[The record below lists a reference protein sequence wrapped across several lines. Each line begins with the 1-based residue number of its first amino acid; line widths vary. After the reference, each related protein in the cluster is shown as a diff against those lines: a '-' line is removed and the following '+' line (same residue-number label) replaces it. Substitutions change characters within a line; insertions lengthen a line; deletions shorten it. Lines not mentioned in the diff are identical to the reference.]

1 MKRFMKI
8 VLLTLMAALCV
19 ASLAM
24 SVAGA
29 TPNGASGVNFF
40 ALDTGTYDVQ
50 VETDETSYNNI
61 QVGKLSDFSASYNPL
76 VSNISWSL
84 GNVSNMTNVQV
95 RIYTND
101 TNSRKLFRYVAGG
114 HNYYFVSA
122 TLRYYDANGTMYFV
136 SPDRV
141 TFYDMDGNVAY
152 NGALYHGQTISNPQ
166 VDIRYVEFSFPT
178 ETITTS
184 IESMR
189 IENLVLLQE
198 VSIQRPSNP
207 NWVQTIYVPYN
218 PAWFDNYVDDV
229 DYQEGYEDGYQAGA
243 IDAGGQPMQKWSA
256 FLLAGVTGFLDFEIF
271 PGMPLWGLLAVMVA
285 IPLVLTCLKYF
296 AGG

>member
-1 MKRFMKI
+1 MKKI
-8 VLLTLMAALCV
+8 IKVATLALMVTLCV

-40 ALDTGTYDVQ
+40 ALDAGTYDVQ
-50 VETDETSYNNI
+50 IETTEN
-61 QVGKLSDFSASYNPL
+61 VGTITDISTAYNPL
-76 VSNISWSL
+76 TSNITWSL
-84 GNVSNMTNVQV
+84 GNVYNMTNVKV

-101 TNSRKLFRYVAGG
+101 DNSRKLFRYVAGG

-141 TFYDMDGNVAY
+141 TFYDMDGNVVY
-152 NGALYHGQTISNPQ
+152 NGALYYGGTITNTQ

-178 ETITTS
+178 EAITTEIS
-184 IESMR
+184 SMR

-218 PAWFDNYVDDV
+218 PAWFENFESSEDAFRRG
-229 DYQEGYEDGYQAGA
+229 YQQGYEVGA
-243 IDAGGQPMQKWSA
+243 LEAGGEPMQRWTA
-256 FLLAGVTGFLDFEIF
+256 FIVTAVTGFMDFELF
-271 PGMPLWGLLAVMVA
+271 PGMPLWGLLAVLVA

>member
-1 MKRFMKI
+1 MNIFKR
-8 VLLTLMAALCV
+8 VSLTITAVILMIIAV
-19 ASLAM
+19 VM
-24 SVAGA
+24 SVSGA

-40 ALDTGTYDVQ
+40 ALDAGTYNVQ
-50 VETDETSYNNI
+50 VETFQEVNTI
-61 QVGKLSDFSASYNPL
+61 ADFSSSYNPL
-76 VSNISWSL
+76 TSTISWTE
-84 GNVSNMTNVQV
+84 GQVYDMTNVTV

-101 TNSRKLFRYVAGG
+101 NTSRKLFRYCAGG

-122 TLRYYDANGTMYFV
+122 TLRYYDQNGTMYFT

-141 TFYDMDGNVAY
+141 TFYDMEGNVVY
-152 NGALYHGQTISNPQ
+152 NGALYYGQPISNTQ

-178 ETITTS
+178 ETITS
-184 IESMR
+184 NLSSMR
-189 IENLVLLQE
+189 IENLTLLQE
-198 VSIQRPSNP
+198 ISIQRPSNP

-218 PAWFDNYVDDV
+218 PAWFETYVDDA
-229 DYQEGYEDGYQAGA
+229 DYQDGYEDGYQAGA
-243 IDAGGQPMQKWSA
+243 IDAGGEPMQKWSA

-271 PGMPLWGLLAVMVA
+271 PGMPLWGLLAVMIA